1 MKETFNKL
9 YYEMLK
15 NIDIDKPNLDEGMQ
29 TSPGFTLKLDERLN
43 KMERGQVI
51 TSEIIADMLYN
62 LQPKCMTDV
71 FFVGFF
77 CGLKDGMDSM
87 YDFTK
92 HKTEAKTKEL
102 VTEFVDTLDSKSDA
116 ELASMMIAA
125 FKVSAR
131 MWIESR
137 EQCNSAEQKE
147 LQDNEF
153 AKFIKSSI
161 L

>member
-1 MKETFNKL
+1 MKENFNKL

-43 KMERGQVI
+43 EIEREQVI

-62 LQPKCMTDV
+62 LQPKCITDV

-92 HKTEAKTKEL
+92 HKTETKTKEL
-102 VTEFVDTLDSKSDA
+102 VTEFVDSLDTKSDA

-131 MWIESR
+131 MWIEAR
-137 EQCNSAEQKE
+137 EQLSGEQRE

-153 AKFIKSSI
+153 ANFIKSSI